1 MFNNRKLSQKK
12 SANSNTQT
20 HWQQAKMNSKFK
32 EISLF
37 FETEYPTNKD
47 GLRELLSLFKIKSL
61 KKGTEILKSDKEEK
75 ELRFLNHGIVRE
87 YYATPEK
94 ETNIN
99 FYTKPQFIT
108 DLSSFN
114 NNLKTKKNQESL
126 TNIELLCI
134 QKTEFRKL
142 LKKYECGTSFI
153 DLSFQKLLKH
163 KELLEYNRITKT
175 PEELYKELLI
185 YKPNWL
191 EKIPQYHIA
200 SYLNISP
207 ETLSRIRKRIS

>member
-1 MFNNRKLSQKK
+1 MSPEL
-12 SANSNTQT
+12 
-20 HWQQAKMNSKFK
+20 K
-32 EISLF
+32 EISKF
-37 FETEYPTNKD
+37 FETEYPLNKD
-47 GLRELLSLFKIKSL
+47 GLKELLSLFKTQTI
-61 KKGTEILKSDKEEK
+61 KKGNQILTANTEEK
-75 ELRFLNHGIVRE
+75 QLRFLNHGIIRE

-108 DLSSFN
+108 DLSSFIN
-114 NNLKTKKNQESL
+114 DTKTMKFQESL
-126 TNIELLCI
+126 TNIELI
-134 QKTEFRKL
+134 SINKKAFRAL
-142 LKKYECGTSFI
+142 LEKYECGKSFI
-153 DLSFQKLLKH
+153 DLSFQKLLKQ

-175 PEELYKELLI
+175 PDELYQELII

-200 SYLNISP
+200 SYLNITP

>member
-1 MFNNRKLSQKK
+1 MDPD
-12 SANSNTQT
+12 
-20 HWQQAKMNSKFK
+20 FK
-32 EISLF
+32 EIEQF
-37 FETEYPTNKD
+37 FETEYPLNKH
-47 GLRELLSLFKIKSL
+47 GLDELLSLFKIVSFT
-61 KKGTEILKSDKEEK
+61 KGVRILKSGTEEK
-75 ELRFLNHGIVRE
+75 ELRFLKNGVVRE
-87 YYATPEK
+87 FYSTSEK

-108 DLSSFN
+108 DLYSFN
-114 NNLKTKKNQESL
+114 NDFKTKKNQESL
-126 TNIELLCI
+126 TKVEILSVNKKAFRQLLN
-134 QKTEFRKL
+134 
-142 LKKYECGTSFI
+142 KYECGKSFI

-175 PEELYKELLI
+175 PEELYKELFI

-200 SYLNISP
+200 SYLDITP

>member
-1 MFNNRKLSQKK
+1 
-12 SANSNTQT
+12 
-20 HWQQAKMNSKFK
+20 MNDFK
-32 EISLF
+32 EISKF
-37 FETEYPTNKD
+37 FETEYPLNQD
-47 GLRELLSLFKIKSL
+47 GLSELLLLFKKETV
-61 KKGTEILKSDKEEK
+61 KKGTQILKTDTEEK
-75 ELRFLNHGIVRE
+75 QLRFLNSGVIRE
-87 YYATPEK
+87 YFATSEK

-114 NNLKTKKNQESL
+114 NDLKTKKNQETL
-126 TNIELLCI
+126 TEVTLFVVDKNA
-134 QKTEFRKL
+134 FREL
-142 LKKYECGTSFI
+142 LKKYECGKSFI

-163 KELLEYNRITKT
+163 KELLEYKRITKT
-175 PEELYKELLI
+175 ADELYKELFI
-185 YKPNWL
+185 YKPTWL

>member
-1 MFNNRKLSQKK
+1 MKPEL
-12 SANSNTQT
+12 A
-20 HWQQAKMNSKFK
+20 
-32 EISLF
+32 EISTF
-37 FETEYPTNKD
+37 FETEYPLNKD
-47 GLRELLSLFKIKSL
+47 GIRELLSLFKTERI
-61 KKGTEILKSDKEEK
+61 KKGTQVLKAESKEK
-75 ELRFLNHGIVRE
+75 QLRFLNNGVIRE
-87 YYATPEK
+87 YYATSNK

-108 DLSSFN
+108 DLFSFN
-114 NNLKTKKNQESL
+114 SNSKTKKNQETL
-126 TNIELLCI
+126 TNSELLTI
-134 QKTEFRKL
+134 DKKAFQEL
-142 LKKYECGTSFI
+142 LKTYECGKSLI

-163 KELLEYNRITKT
+163 KERFEYNRITKNA
-175 PEELYKELLI
+175 EELYSELFI

>member
-1 MFNNRKLSQKK
+1 
-12 SANSNTQT
+12 
-20 HWQQAKMNSKFK
+20 MNEFK
-32 EISLF
+32 EISIF
-37 FETEYPTNKD
+37 FETEYPLNQD
-47 GLRELLSLFKIKSL
+47 GLRELLLLFKKETVT
-61 KKGTEILKSDKEEK
+61 KGTQILKTDTEEK
-75 ELRFLNHGIVRE
+75 QLRFLNSGVIRE
-87 YYATPEK
+87 YFATSEK

-114 NNLKTKKNQESL
+114 NDLQTKKNQETL
-126 TNIELLCI
+126 TEVTLLVI
-134 QKTEFRKL
+134 DKNPFKEL
-142 LKKYECGTSFI
+142 LKKYECGKSFI

-175 PEELYKELLI
+175 ADELYKELFI
-185 YKPNWL
+185 YKPTWL